1 MARLRVSRDAKE
13 SVWRP
18 FNGRHLMISQKISR
32 GNSGERFEGAIV
44 VGRSQWSLVWGS
56 VISAPDVKRVP
67 AEYEIGVKKPEQ
79 INFRITSP

>member
-1 MARLRVSRDAKE
+1 
-13 SVWRP
+13 
-18 FNGRHLMISQKISR
+18 MISQKISR

-56 VISAPDVKRVP
+56 VISAPDVRRVP

-79 INFRITSP
+79 INFRITLLLLVVTQAPKTSLS